1 MSSILNLLTKSL
13 ILQNCLINYINKNIH
28 MNNNS
33 KMFRE
38 FSKIVLE
45 IYHKQLRTINRN
57 FPINNICQLG
67 SIAATRAL
75 RKIKINH

>member
-1 MSSILNLLTKSL
+1 
-13 ILQNCLINYINKNIH
+13 

-57 FPINNICQLG
+57 FAINNIYQLG

-75 RKIKINH
+75 RKNKNQSLISNQFSFSNLSSMKYTKYI